1 MRHIVIQCP
10 KHYHDAF
17 AASFISQIGETM
29 LRTLSAV
36 GAIQVAIM
44 VANLIRAK
52 VIALLVG
59 PEGVGVISIIDQV
72 VQVSGQLVAFSLP
85 FMAVKFL
92 SRTYSETYDSFQ
104 QSYTGI
110 LNTLMFITGAGTVLL
125 VLLTLVKPE
134 WLGSELYT
142 YRLLLLPGLLAI
154 PAAKIHGFS
163 WQVLAAAGRV
173 RSSALMVLG
182 IAVTLALSSIVGITV
197 GGLEGFY
204 WANTLASFGIVVV
217 LLIYFQRA
225 LQLRFRVGLPRL
237 RALIQQNP
245 GIVQWSLIMYVT
257 SFITPL
263 SLLVARYSVLSYYGE
278 FEAGLLQAAIGVGA
292 ILGALLTPM
301 LGLYLTPLVN
311 RALAVEEKIART
323 LEFQQQLL
331 RIIGVLGMPIILFS
345 DWVLTLQYS
354 PRFADASM
362 VLFLF
367 IVAQVFTQL
376 AGIYQAL
383 LMGLDASWAYALSVM
398 IGQGVYI
405 TLTWVLTPTYGL
417 SGVGVAALVSGCLL
431 FVLTGL
437 QLRRR
442 FQMGFSRRLILST
455 LYCVGALLAA
465 GWVNTYLDS
474 SNFTVIAG
482 RIAFYGVFVGSL
494 WLITRQEPNPVYED
508 QPVLEKTPQG

>member
-1 MRHIVIQCP
+1 MEVKP
-10 KHYHDAF
+10 
-17 AASFISQIGETM
+17 
-29 LRTLSAV
+29 LSTSSV
-36 GAIQVAIM
+36 
-44 VANLIRAK
+44 RAGYK
-52 VIALLVG
+52 QT
-59 PEGVGVISIIDQV
+59 EVGVVPEEWESCRLADLLDGSRSI
-72 VQVSGQLVAFSLP
+72 
-85 FMAVKFL
+85 
-92 SRTYSETYDSFQ
+92 RY
-104 QSYTGI
+104 
-110 LNTLMFITGAGTVLL
+110 
-125 VLLTLVKPE
+125 
-134 WLGSELYT
+134 
-142 YRLLLLPGLLAI
+142 
-154 PAAKIHGFS
+154 
-163 WQVLAAAGRV
+163 
-173 RSSALMVLG
+173 
-182 IAVTLALSSIVGITV
+182 
-197 GGLEGFY
+197 
-204 WANTLASFGIVVV
+204 
-217 LLIYFQRA
+217 
-225 LQLRFRVGLPRL
+225 
-237 RALIQQNP
+237 
-245 GIVQWSLIMYVT
+245 GIVQPGKFDSAGCFMLR
-257 SFITPL
+257 SQD
-263 SLLVARYSVLSYYGE
+263 YSKGW
-278 FEAGLLQAAIGVGA
+278 AG
-292 ILGALLTPM
+292 PDNM
-301 LGLYLTPLVN
+301 HRVN

-442 FQMGFSRRLILST
+442 FQMGFSRRLVTST